1 MAGATGL
8 EPAASCVTGRRSNLG
23 EAALVNVIKNWRT
36 KGVFYAQTEDVRF
49 DCLSDVGDRAA
60 MRCNWLILN
69 GVGGRRLVQM
79 DTGGLL
85 VSSP

>member
-1 MAGATGL
+1 VSSPQGAPCVAGSDENAGATGL

-36 KGVFYAQTEDVRF
+36 KGVFYAQTEDVRL

-60 MRCNWLILN
+60 F
-69 GVGGRRLVQM
+69 
-79 DTGGLL
+79 
-85 VSSP
+85 